1 LVSQIIFQKY
11 FLKEK
16 CGEFEVA
23 ACRCT
28 VTANGQC
35 LLGGTRFGLADWCS
49 GPQAYDKAVQ
59 LKFQMQKIPSPAAA
73 GWER

>member
-1 LVSQIIFQKY
+1 LGDLCETDWLQIYVQLFGFAKHFSKY

-23 ACRCT
+23 VYRCT

-35 LLGGTRFGLADWCS
+35 LLGGTCFGVAEV
-49 GPQAYDKAVQ
+49 GVQAPKA
-59 LKFQMQKIPSPAAA
+59 
-73 GWER
+73 